1 MTEET
6 EITYK
11 QGEKSMPVTINK
23 NNPNVRSQ
31 MVTLEMNLSQFS
43 KLNNQKISDVL
54 RENLDEIEGVW
65 GVKDQYTH
73 KQELRVTVKYIE
85 NDVKHSIKEVV
96 KETKRVVNRIVDREG
111 LEEECVQYIERANK
125 LNINE

>member
-11 QGEKSMPVTINK
+11 QGEKSIPVSVDR
-23 NNPNVRSQ
+23 NNPNVRNQ
-31 MVTLEMNLSQFS
+31 MIALEMNLSQFS
-43 KLNNQKISDVL
+43 KLKNRKISDAL
-54 RENLDEIEGVW
+54 RENLKEVEGVSS
-65 GVKDQYTH
+65 VKDQYTQ

-125 LNINE
+125 LNINK

>member
-11 QGEKSMPVTINK
+11 QGEKSIPVSVDR
-23 NNPNVRSQ
+23 NNPNVRNQ
-31 MVTLEMNLSQFS
+31 MIALEMNLSQFS
-43 KLNNQKISDVL
+43 KLKNRKISDAL
-54 RENLDEIEGVW
+54 RENLKEVEGVSS
-65 GVKDQYTH
+65 VKDQYTH

-125 LNINE
+125 LNINK